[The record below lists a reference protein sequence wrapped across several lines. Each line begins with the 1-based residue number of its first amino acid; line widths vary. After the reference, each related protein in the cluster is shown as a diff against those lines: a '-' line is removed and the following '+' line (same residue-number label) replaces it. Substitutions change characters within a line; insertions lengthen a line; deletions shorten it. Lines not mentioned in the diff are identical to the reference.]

1 MPFNISVSPSAAQHF
16 QGTSLESG
24 RAVSGETVAT
34 RPAELRGEAPPKTRV
49 AQIARMEA
57 SQFRMEASQFMKD
70 LHGGQT
76 HKP

>member
-49 AQIARMEA
+49 AQIAKMEA
-57 SQFRMEASQFMKD
+57 SQFEASQFMKD